1 MRGVQGPPGPPGN
14 QGPEGPPGRVGL
26 SGDPGIPGSE
36 GPKGYRVS
44 GLGALCI
51 EYGYKNLKKDSFG
64 ISRGLLKSNF
74 QTLIAQRIVCLIGSK
89 PLFINENML
98 CHN

>member
-14 QGPEGPPGRVGL
+14 QGPEGPTGRVGL

-44 GLGALCI
+44 GLSALHI
-51 EYGYKNLKKDSFG
+51 ESVYKNLKKDPFG
-64 ISRGLLKSNF
+64 NSRGLLKPN
-74 QTLIAQRIVCLIGSK
+74 SK
-89 PLFINENML
+89 QLSCRKL
-98 CHN
+98 YA

>member
-1 MRGVQGPPGPPGN
+1 MQYLFSSFQGVLGLRGVQGPPGPPGN

-44 GLGALCI
+44 GLSALHI
-51 EYGYKNLKKDSFG
+51 ESVYKNLKKDSFG
-64 ISRGLLKSNF
+64 IHEAFLNPTAKQLSCRKRCS
-74 QTLIAQRIVCLIGSK
+74 
-89 PLFINENML
+89 
-98 CHN
+98 